1 MGDSMK
7 DLANALDQNRG
18 IGRKLTKEE
27 INTECVDCVAE
38 LMTAQS
44 VLKTWIKYKSDE
56 DSGRLQFFVMIEKSI
71 AKSMTFLMEYG
82 VIFPSHSN
90 NVQEEEK

>member
-44 VLKTWIKYKSDE
+44 VLKTWIKYK
-56 DSGRLQFFVMIEKSI
+56 K
-71 AKSMTFLMEYG
+71 
-82 VIFPSHSN
+82 
-90 NVQEEEK
+90 